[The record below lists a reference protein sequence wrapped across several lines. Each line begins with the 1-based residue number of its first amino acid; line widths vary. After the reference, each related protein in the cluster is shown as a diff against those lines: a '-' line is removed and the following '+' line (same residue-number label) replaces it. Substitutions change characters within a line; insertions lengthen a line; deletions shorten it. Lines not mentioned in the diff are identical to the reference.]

1 MKTVQITEAAVLKA
15 HSEATTKGKSL
26 LETLFSG
33 SVFKKDIKE
42 RVKSID
48 DACNVL
54 GDNDKD
60 VIDYRSMQ
68 ALNLQDHVLGSQ
80 ELIIITKALNE
91 GWTPDWD
98 NGQWDKWFNWF
109 YGGSSSSGRFSFYDS
124 GDRHS
129 ASDCGS
135 RLCFKSSELADY
147 AANQFFD
154 IYKKVYTI

>member
-1 MKTVQITEAAVLKA
+1 MKTVQIIEDAVLKA
-15 HSEATTKGKSL
+15 HSEATTKGKYL
-26 LETLFSG
+26 LEKLFSG

-98 NGQWDKWFNWF
+98 NGQWDTWFNWF
-109 YGGSSSSGRFSFYDS
+109 YGGSSSSGRFSFNN
-124 GDRHS
+124 
-129 ASDCGS
+129 SDNQNSNSNCS
-135 RLCFKSSELADY
+135 SHLCSKRY
-147 AANQFFD
+147 NTANLS
-154 IYKKVYTI
+154 TC